1 MPHVHWGRLAQVH
14 PERGRHRWMK
24 TETCSG
30 EEKLR
35 CEPLRLTALSGHTHP
50 AASNIVIEGS

>member
-1 MPHVHWGRLAQVH
+1 MDEDGNLL
-14 PERGRHRWMK
+14 
-24 TETCSG
+24 G

-50 AASNIVIEGS
+50 AASNTVIEGS